1 MAKSLFWSS
10 DEAWKSLSPHLKRG
24 QPGKPRVDDP
34 TVISGFLHVL
44 KTGCRWRD
52 VPPMGYR
59 QQSLVTAPCPAAHL
73 REDGGRWPHSR
84 RAFNRQQPRQSPS
97 LGEWLKEGEF
107 EEATSRSL
115 GGRTSKISC
124 FGRRSRQTGRFRA
137 DARKRGR
144 RRHDRS
150 ASRPSQ
156 NQTACW
162 RTRPT
167 TPTVCAAWLTQRKTG
182 TVPPRPPSGPHTN
195 LIAPPRSAETSS
207 NASSAS

>member
-52 VPPMGYR
+52 VPPMGHR

-115 GGRTSKISC
+115 GGRTSKIYALADDH
-124 FGRRSRQTGRFRA
+124 GRPVAFALTPGNVA
-137 DARKRGR
+137 DVVTTVPLLGHRKTKPPAGGQGLR
-144 RRHDRS
+144 RRQS
-150 ASRPSQ
+150 
-156 NQTACW
+156 
-162 RTRPT
+162 
-167 TPTVCAAWLTQRKTG
+167 
-182 TVPPRPPSGPHTN
+182 
-195 LIAPPRSAETSS
+195 APPG
-207 NASSAS
+207 